1 MYFPAKSRT
10 KTCVETTFLGWNV
23 FVSLHLFFASN
34 HFKALLLR
42 ICYSKVN
49 RAIKQFVMQNDYKLA
64 YFKLLFCYKG
74 FNCKQTKG
82 QALG

>member
-1 MYFPAKSRT
+1 MYFLAKSGK
-10 KTCVETTFLGWNV
+10 KTCLETTFLGWKV
-23 FVSLHLFFASN
+23 LVSLHLFFASN

-64 YFKLLFCYKG
+64 YLKLLFCYKG